1 MISGDINGKTYAIK
15 FVPTAKKYKVD
26 REYRNYAG
34 LEAITNSS
42 VHQYGIPSLYFRGDI
57 TIGSK
62 TFDAIGVK
70 LLEDDFS
77 KKMEE
82 EYVKCLGR
90 FV

>member
-26 REYRNYAG
+26 REYRYYAG

-82 EYVKCLGR
+82 EYFKCLGR